1 MPTIYEVA
9 ARAGVSP
16 ATVSRVM
23 NGTGV
28 SAANELKVRKAAT
41 ELDYV
46 PNRAA
51 RSLRTRSSEVIALII
66 PDIEN
71 PFFTAVA
78 RGVEDHA
85 QEFGFSVVLC
95 NSDERLDKEGR
106 YLDIAIADH
115 VGGIII
121 APASRHSALE
131 KVTRRGIP
139 LVAVDRSP
147 AGHDVDAVL
156 ADNRALAC
164 LATEGLYASGYQRV
178 ACITGPRDVDTAKER
193 AAGWRRVFQG
203 RHPELSARRY
213 LRYGDYRVDGGRAA
227 MESLMAGHQPPDA
240 VFIAN
245 NLMAVG
251 ALAYLGEA
259 GGCETPVRVIGV
271 AALGDLPFAH
281 LDVHGTSVVDL
292 PARRMGSNAAQFLLE
307 RIRGASGPPR
317 TLILR

>member
-1 MPTIYEVA
+1 
-9 ARAGVSP
+9 
-16 ATVSRVM
+16 M

-28 SAANELKVRKAAT
+28 SVTNELKVRKAAT
-41 ELDYV
+41 DLDYV

-85 QEFGFSVVLC
+85 QEFGYSVVLC

-147 AGHDVDAVL
+147 AGHRVDAVL
-156 ADNRALAC
+156 ADNRALAG

-178 ACITGPRDVDTAKER
+178 ACITGPKDVDTAKER

-213 LRYGDYRVDGGRAA
+213 LRHGDYRIAGGRAA
-227 MESLMAGHQPPDA
+227 MESLMTGQQPPDA

-251 ALAYLGEA
+251 ALAYLDT
-259 GGCETPVRVIGV
+259 GGRRTSVRAIGV
-271 AALGDLPFAH
+271 AALGDTPFAF
-281 LDVHGTSVVDL
+281 LDTQGATVIDL

-307 RIRGASGPPR
+307 RIRGTSGPPR
-317 TLILR
+317 TLVLR